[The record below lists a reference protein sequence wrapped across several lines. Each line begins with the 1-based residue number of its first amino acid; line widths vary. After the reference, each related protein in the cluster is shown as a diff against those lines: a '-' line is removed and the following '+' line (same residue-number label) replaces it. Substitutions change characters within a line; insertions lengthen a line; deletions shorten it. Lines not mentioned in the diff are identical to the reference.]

1 MLSVIFGIVGIVVGI
16 LWLVNWGAWAH
27 FLVVLQ
33 GSLPPFLILVGAVAV
48 AAGISSV
55 KDNMEAKKEEEK
67 VKSEKPEGKK
77 SEKKEEKASKK
88 EEKK

>member
-1 MLSVIFGIVGIVVGI
+1 MLSVIFGIVGIVIGI
-16 LWLVNWGAWAH
+16 LWLVNWGGWAH

-67 VKSEKPEGKK
+67 IKSDQPEG
-77 SEKKEEKASKK
+77 EKKEEKASEK